1 MGGTGPRWTTER
13 AWGWHAAQPGGWV
26 AATPAPAANQ
36 LEMWQ
41 GDSFDA
47 ETIDRELALAA
58 EVALM

>member
-1 MGGTGPRWTTER
+1 MPRS
-13 AWGWHAAQPGGWV
+13 PGGWV
-26 AATPAPAANQ
+26 AATPTPAISQ

>member
-1 MGGTGPRWTTER
+1 MPRS
-13 AWGWHAAQPGGWV
+13 PGGWV
-26 AATPAPAANQ
+26 AATPTPAVNQ